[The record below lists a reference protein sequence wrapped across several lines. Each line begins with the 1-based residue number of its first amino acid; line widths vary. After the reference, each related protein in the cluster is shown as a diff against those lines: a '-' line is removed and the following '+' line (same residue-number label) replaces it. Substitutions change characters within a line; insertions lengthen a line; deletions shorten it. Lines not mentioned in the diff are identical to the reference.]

1 MAATS
6 ALVQQIVEAL
16 ARGDKITAIK
26 LARQARGGSLK
37 EAVEL
42 LESMSGN
49 DAKGI
54 QLRVQ
59 KAVGAA
65 REVAGQHH
73 QQSHAQTM
81 QAARQANNRK
91 PTVVMGDAPGSMRW
105 VMIVLGLLALA
116 VWLMLG

>member
-16 ARGDKITAIK
+16 ARGDKMTAIK
-26 LARQARGGSLK
+26 LARQASGGSLK

-54 QLRVQ
+54 QLGVQ
-59 KAVGAA
+59 KAMAA
-65 REVAGQHH
+65 AKEISGHHGQR
-73 QQSHAQTM
+73 SHAEDM
-81 QAARQANNRK
+81 RAALQANNRR
-91 PTVVMGDAPGSMRW
+91 PTVVMGETPGALRW
-105 VMIVLGLLALA
+105 VLIVLGIVALA
-116 VWLMLG
+116 AWMAMQ